1 VEKAMVDVLTSKR
14 AVNLLTEIIGGI
26 VSTKGKTA
34 LLCVKNGVGMKI
46 VPINFNQDQ
55 FCQNGEILAQQAL
68 KFCAHCANQCA
79 CHPATLQTGGTS
91 LILIGLEKNVDVN
104 DENGVKTIK
113 NVGEFCLIYFAYKM
127 NLLTKQEALSIDN
140 WFTKFFI

>member
-1 VEKAMVDVLTSKR
+1 MVDVLTSKR
-14 AVNLLTEIIGGI
+14 AVNLLAEIIEGI

-46 VPINFNQDQ
+46 VPINFTQDQ

-68 KFCAHCANQCA
+68 MCCAHCANQCA

-91 LILIGLEKNVDVN
+91 LILIGLDKIIDEEKSIKTTRDV
-104 DENGVKTIK
+104 GQ
-113 NVGEFCLIYFAYKM
+113 FCLIYFAYKI
-127 NLLTKQEALSIDN
+127 NLLTKQEALAIDN